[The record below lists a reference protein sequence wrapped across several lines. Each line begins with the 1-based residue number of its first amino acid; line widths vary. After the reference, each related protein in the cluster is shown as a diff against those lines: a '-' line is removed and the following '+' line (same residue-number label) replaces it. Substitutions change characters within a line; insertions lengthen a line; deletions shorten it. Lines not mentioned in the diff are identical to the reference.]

1 MPGRI
6 LTIAKQN
13 LNYINS
19 LAVNAAQAEVAAVT
33 QRPGEQ
39 ALVWAAIAETLRS
52 LHAQRV
58 GEQES
63 KTAAALTAVAR
74 GEFLRGHIAEFFKV
88 TTAVSGSNTQGCLS
102 TNNAAGPANNVQQTI
117 SALAADAPN
126 VEHATFTEQEN
137 DLPELT
143 LSGFSQLSA
152 CDGLVDN
159 SLTTGTECN
168 LFKGASTGLMTGSK
182 IAQNVPFAG
191 GWFSKSSASD
201 TQAVNVDAT
210 KFSSSTEEAKHSA
223 IPLYKK
229 AWEAIKEVQPSTTLK
244 MSGIDGKQLEGLKT
258 SESFKKAVKRILLKN
273 AEPYTPSDNDAVNQK
288 IAAVYGAQES
298 EFTTRFWGKLATI
311 NIEEVVSGKPQT
323 NLGALRDLEG
333 LARAINYYTT
343 KNAADL
349 TEVVGQLKEK
359 GVCSETKEGADNT
372 CSKLRDA
379 ATCIANPICSY
390 NETETDTT
398 KKCKFNATKASKN
411 GVPEAQ
417 TQTGGTETTPSD
429 NCEKENEGQKPGE
442 KAHCGWIEDKCKD
455 SSILATK
462 KFALMVSAFVALL
475 F

>member
-1 MPGRI
+1 MIG
-6 LTIAKQN
+6 TQ
-13 LNYINS
+13 
-19 LAVNAAQAEVAAVT
+19 VAQT
-33 QRPGEQ
+33 
-39 ALVWAAIAETLRS
+39 
-52 LHAQRV
+52 
-58 GEQES
+58 
-63 KTAAALTAVAR
+63 
-74 GEFLRGHIAEFFKV
+74 
-88 TTAVSGSNTQGCLS
+88 
-102 TNNAAGPANNVQQTI
+102 
-117 SALAADAPN
+117 
-126 VEHATFTEQEN
+126 
-137 DLPELT
+137 
-143 LSGFSQLSA
+143 
-152 CDGLVDN
+152 
-159 SLTTGTECN
+159 
-168 LFKGASTGLMTGSK
+168 
-182 IAQNVPFAG
+182 VPFAG
-191 GWFSKSSASD
+191 GWFSKSHNLDSTPVS
-201 TQAVNVDAT
+201 VDAT
-210 KFSSSTEEAKHSA
+210 KFSSSTEEAKHTA
-223 IPLYKK
+223 IGLYKQ
-229 AWEAIKEVQPSTTLK
+229 AWEAIKEVQPSTASV

-258 SESFKKAVKRILLKN
+258 NAAFKKAVKRHLLNN
-273 AEPYTPSDNDAVNQK
+273 AEQYKPSEDTAVSEK

-323 NLGALRDLEG
+323 KLAQLRDLEG
-333 LARAINYYTT
+333 LARALNYYIT
-343 KNAADL
+343 KKAADL

-429 NCEKENEGQKPGE
+429 RCTKHKDKANCEKENEGQKPGE